1 MKRYVEGARGG
12 LGRLLGGNEQ
22 MRLLEDELAEER
34 EKVARLTEQ
43 NRRLKRPAQGS
54 ARGGGRGGPARRPG
68 NVRFG
73 DLRRLEPISREFG
86 LDRGRPID
94 RYYIEGFI
102 ARNAED
108 IGGRVLEIKDS
119 GFTRKYGGERVTES
133 DVLDVDENNRRAT
146 IVADL
151 TCADNV
157 PSDTFDCII
166 CTQTLHFIY
175 DTGSAVRTL
184 LRILKPG
191 GTLLATF
198 PGIGQ
203 TSCQRLDERYCWA
216 LSTLAAGRLF
226 EEAFPGAN
234 FEIEAHGNVLAAVAF
249 LEGLAVREL
258 SKEELDH
265 HDPDYEL
272 LISVRAI
279 KPGDGS

>member
-1 MKRYVEGARGG
+1 MQE
-12 LGRLLGGNEQ
+12 
-22 MRLLEDELAEER
+22 ELAEER
-34 EKVARLTEQ
+34 EKVERLREQ
-43 NRRLKRPAQGS
+43 NRRLKRRVQGS
-54 ARGGGRGGPARRPG
+54 ALGGGRSGRSRGAG
-68 NVRFG
+68 SVRFG

-94 RYYIEGFI
+94 RYYIEGFL
-102 ARNAED
+102 ARHAGD

-119 GFTRKYGGERVTES
+119 GFTRKYGGGRVTLS

-151 TCADNV
+151 TRADDV
-157 PSDTFDCII
+157 PSEAFDCII

-175 DTGSAVRTL
+175 GISSAVRTL
-184 LRILKPG
+184 RRILKPG

-203 TSCQRLDERYCWA
+203 TSCERLDERYCWA
-216 LSTLAAGRLF
+216 LTTLAARHLF

-234 FEIEAHGNVLAAVAF
+234 VEIEAYGNVLAAVAF

-258 SKEELDH
+258 RREELDH

-272 LISVRAI
+272 LISVRAV
-279 KPGDGS
+279 KPGAGS